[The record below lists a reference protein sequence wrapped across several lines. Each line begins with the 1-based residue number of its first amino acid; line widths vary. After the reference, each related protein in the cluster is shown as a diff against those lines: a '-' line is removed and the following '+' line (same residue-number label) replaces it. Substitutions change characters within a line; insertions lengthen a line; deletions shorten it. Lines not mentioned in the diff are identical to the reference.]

1 MSKSFS
7 IIISNNLRSL
17 EYLNVF
23 KKLNLEPEKII
34 YVNDNRN
41 SLIKK
46 KIIRDLNKNQIFN
59 NKKIFF
65 TQKFSEKIIKYL
77 LKEKKKILFY
87 PFLIVKLL
95 KINSC

>member
-23 KKLNLEPEKII
+23 KKLNLIPKKII

-41 SLIKK
+41 FIKN
-46 KIIRDLNKNQIFN
+46 KITIILKNNQIF
-59 NKKIFF
+59 KKKKFF
-65 TQKFSEKIIKYL
+65 FQKFSEKIINIY
-77 LKEKKKILFY
+77 
-87 PFLIVKLL
+87 
-95 KINSC
+95 